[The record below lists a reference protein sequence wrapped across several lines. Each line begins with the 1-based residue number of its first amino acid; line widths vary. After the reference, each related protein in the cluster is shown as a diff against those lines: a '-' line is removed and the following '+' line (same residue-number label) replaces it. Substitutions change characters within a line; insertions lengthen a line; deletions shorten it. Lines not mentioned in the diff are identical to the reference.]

1 MFWSPSH
8 RGFFH
13 PSLHGAAMPTDAV
26 EISDAL
32 YRDLLA
38 AQALSQQIEDVD
50 GLPVALDPP
59 IAPQTLATLQSA
71 RKSAAQ
77 EAFAARIA
85 LGMPWGDAAVQIDD
99 ASQGRISAAV
109 LMAQYGLPDGFTWR
123 MADNSAVAMD
133 ATSLLAMARAAGA
146 YVTALRMR
154 YWQIV
159 DAIAAAADAE
169 AIAAVDVD
177 AGWPDPSSA
186 APAEG

>member
-1 MFWSPSH
+1 MRYARVANGIVVEVMDVPDD
-8 RGFFH
+8 GPPIGDLYH
-13 PSLHGAAMPTDAV
+13 PDFAANCRVVSNGSVAEGWGWDGETFTAPAGRSLATVQAARKA
-26 EISDAL
+26 
-32 YRDLLA
+32 A
-38 AQALSQQIEDVD
+38 AQA
-50 GLPVALDPP
+50 
-59 IAPQTLATLQSA
+59 
-71 RKSAAQ
+71 
-77 EAFAARIA
+77 AFAARIA

-123 MADNSAVAMD
+123 MADNSAVPMD
-133 ATSLLAMARAAGA
+133 AVALVAMARAAGA

-169 AIAAVDVD
+169 AVAAVEVD
-177 AGWPDPSSA
+177 TGWPTASSP